1 MSHTTRKNKI
11 SKRFL
16 KKFHVLT
23 NDLYEI
29 KLEWI
34 NTKMRNLVHL
44 KSKNLNPAYVI
55 YKGIC
60 VSNDNYIGATKRNVD
75 IFQEE
80 HSGINKI
87 SEPSKHMHLHETF

>member
-1 MSHTTRKNKI
+1 MSHTTRKNNI

-44 KSKNLNPAYVI
+44 KSKNLHPAYVI

-60 VSNDNYIGATKRNVD
+60 VSNDNYIGATK
-75 IFQEE
+75 
-80 HSGINKI
+80 
-87 SEPSKHMHLHETF
+87 

>member
-1 MSHTTRKNKI
+1 MSHTKRKNKI

-44 KSKNLNPAYVI
+44 KSKNLHPAYVI

-75 IFQEE
+75 IF
-80 HSGINKI
+80 
-87 SEPSKHMHLHETF
+87 